1 MLIDT
6 EQLRDITV
14 QVAREQFGEQIFARR
29 MLMEAVE
36 RRLREIGV
44 WELAD
49 DEDSGSVGIK
59 SKGLAR
65 IDWSISKSKMEGR
78 LLNVDRDK
86 WKVPPEQTR

>member
-6 EQLRDITV
+6 EQLRDVTV

-29 MLMEAVE
+29 VFMEAVE
-36 RRLREIGV
+36 RRLREMGV
-44 WELAD
+44 WEPED

-65 IDWSISKSKMEGR
+65 IDWSMSRLKMDGR
-78 LLNVDRDK
+78 LLNVDRDR
-86 WKVPPEQTR
+86 WKVSPE